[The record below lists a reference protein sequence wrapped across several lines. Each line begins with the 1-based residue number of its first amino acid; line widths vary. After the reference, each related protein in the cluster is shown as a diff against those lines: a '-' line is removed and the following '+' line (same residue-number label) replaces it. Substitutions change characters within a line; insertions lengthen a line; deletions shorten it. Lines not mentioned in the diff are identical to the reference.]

1 MPHPGRILVAAAAIV
16 AVTVA
21 LLQLHADVRGISRTT
36 GEIQGTPM
44 TVYRSAA
51 AGVGAAPLVVVAH
64 GFAGS
69 QRLMEPFALHLAGRG
84 YVVLTYDVVG
94 HGRHPRPMTGDLG
107 DQEGTPVVL
116 IRQTREVVDHALTL
130 PGVDGRLAI
139 VGHSMATNIL
149 VRFAQ
154 EDAQEDD
161 RVAAMVGVSM
171 FAPTIEPGSPVNLLA
186 IVGGLEG
193 RLETEARRA
202 VAMVAGTDPE
212 AIEPFVTY
220 GDMMAMG
227 DAATGGRSTGGAR
240 RLAVSP
246 RVEHV
251 GVLYSRTTLEET
263 GDWLDAVFEREPAGV
278 REAAGGPA
286 PDRALIRGRWIALL
300 LAATFVLAWPLAG
313 WLPRVGATARGASA
327 SWRRLV
333 VVAGIPALLTP
344 LLLALVPTNFLP
356 VVVGDYVAVHF
367 GTFGLLAGLLLWWTG
382 GRPSLPAMV
391 EAAGLA
397 DGGAARIALGAGL
410 MILGFLVLLAWP
422 LDRFFT
428 AFFPVAER
436 IPLLLSVLVGTV
448 PYFVTDEWLTR
459 GEGARRGAYA
469 FTKLLFLLSLG
480 LAVALDFSSLF
491 FLLIIVPVIL
501 IFFVVHGLFSRWIF
515 RRTGSPLVA
524 GLGNAVAFAWALA
537 VTFPLYAGI

>member
-1 MPHPGRILVAAAAIV
+1 MHLPGRLLVAATALAAIV
-16 AVTVA
+16 LA
-21 LLQLHADVRGISRTT
+21 LFQLLADERGITRTLDAV
-36 GEIQGTPM
+36 GETPITIYRDDARGTDP
-44 TVYRSAA
+44 
-51 AGVGAAPLVVVAH
+51 APLAVVAH

-69 QRLMEPFALHLAGRG
+69 QRLMESFALHLAGRG
-84 YVVLTYDVVG
+84 YVVVTYDFVG

-130 PGVDGRLAI
+130 PGVQGSGAHGTGEDGRLAI

-154 EDAQEDD
+154 EDP
-161 RVAAMVGVSM
+161 RVAATVGVSM
-171 FAPTIEPGSPVNLLA
+171 FAPTIEPESPPNLLA
-186 IVGGLEG
+186 IVGALEG
-193 RLETEARRA
+193 RLETEARHV
-202 VAMVAGTDPE
+202 VAMAAGIEPE
-212 AIEPFVTY
+212 AVQPFVTY
-220 GDMMAMG
+220 GEVSTG
-227 DAATGGRSTGGAR
+227 DLPTGGAR
-240 RLAVSP
+240 RLAIAP

-251 GVLYSRTTLEET
+251 GVLFSGTTLEET
-263 GDWLDAVFEREPAGV
+263 GDWLDAVFQRESGGAPEPAG
-278 REAAGGPA
+278 G
-286 PDRALIRGRWIALL
+286 RALTRGRWIALL
-300 LAATFVLAWPLAG
+300 LVAAFALAWPLAG
-313 WLPRVGATARGASA
+313 WLPRVSATRGGASA

-333 VVAGIPALLTP
+333 LVAGVPALLTP
-344 LLLALVPTNFLP
+344 LLLTLVPTSFLP

-382 GRPSLPAMV
+382 GRPDLGAIA
-391 EAAGLA
+391 EAAGLRQ
-397 DGGAARIALGAGL
+397 GGALRIAIGAGL
-410 MILGFLVLLAWP
+410 MIAGFLVLLAWP

-436 IPLLLSVLVGTV
+436 LPLLLAVLVGTI

-480 LAVALDFSSLF
+480 LAVALDFASLF

-501 IFFVVHGLFSRWIF
+501 IFFVVHGFFSQWIF

-537 VTFPLYAGI
+537 VTFPLYAGN